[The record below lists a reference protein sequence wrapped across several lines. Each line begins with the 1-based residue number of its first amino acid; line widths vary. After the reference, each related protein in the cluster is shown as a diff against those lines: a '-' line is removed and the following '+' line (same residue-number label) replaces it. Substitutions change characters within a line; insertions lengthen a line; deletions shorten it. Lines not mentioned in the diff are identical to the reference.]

1 MRFII
6 YLVFFYFVFKIV
18 KYLISL
24 FVGEGS
30 NAKQSTVSNTKKEKQ
45 KIKQE
50 DIIDAEF
57 EEIDNA
63 QSEKREN

>member
-6 YLVFFYFVFKIV
+6 YLIFFYFVFKIV

-24 FVGEGS
+24 FVSPSGS
-30 NAKQSTVSNTKKEKQ
+30 KKQTTVKQTKKENL

-50 DIIDAEF
+50 DIIEAEF
-57 EEIDNA
+57 EEIENN